1 MDFPSYEDTIA
12 APATT
17 PGTGAI
23 TVLRLS
29 GPETF
34 PILDRTVSFRHG
46 DASGAGGYTLKSGI
60 VRTEDGEVLDEVLV
74 SFFRAPHSYTGE
86 DAAEISCHA
95 SPYIAGELLRLL
107 CAAGARMA
115 RPGEFTQRAF
125 LNGKIDLAQAEVVAD
140 IISSSDAASL
150 KVAMHQL
157 RGGYSQRLKEVRAQL
172 LRLTSLVELE
182 LDFSEEEVT
191 FADREELRTLLEA
204 TRSDV
209 VRLRDSFRLGNA
221 IKNGVPVAIVGPVNA
236 GKSTLLNA
244 LLEEDRAIVSDVPGT
259 TRDSIEES
267 VVLGGVRF
275 RFMDTAGLRSTDD
288 HVERIGIERSLR
300 RLSQADVVLMIL
312 DVTAPV
318 EENTAVLSSL
328 LERVDWDAQKV
339 LILLNKAD
347 KLSGNNIVSIC
358 NRYVSLVDNKC
369 EIVSMAAKS
378 GAGIPDLIKWLE
390 KSHNGLFK
398 TSDETLVTNLRHYE
412 KLKEAADSL
421 AAAGAALDAELP
433 GDLLAED
440 LRSAASSLGA
450 ITGEITSDEVLGEIF
465 AKFCI
470 GK

>member
-1 MDFPSYEDTIA
+1 MDFSRYEDTIA

-17 PGTGAI
+17 PGSGAI

-34 PILDRTVSFRHG
+34 PILDRTVTFRHG
-46 DASGAGGYTLKSGI
+46 DAAGAEGYTLKGGV
-60 VRTEDGEVLDEVLV
+60 VRTEDGEILDEVLV
-74 SFFRAPHSYTGE
+74 SFFRAPRSYTGE

-107 CAAGARMA
+107 LDAGARMA

-125 LNGKIDLAQAEVVAD
+125 LNGKMDLAQAEVVAD

-157 RGGYSQRLKEVRAQL
+157 RGGYSQRLKDVRAQL
-172 LRLTSLVELE
+172 LRLASLVELE

-191 FADREELRTLLEA
+191 FADREELRALLDA

-244 LLEEDRAIVSDVPGT
+244 LLGEDRAIVSEVPGT

-267 VVLGGVRF
+267 VVIGGIRF
-275 RFMDTAGLRSTDD
+275 RFIDTAGIRSTDD
-288 HVERIGIERSLR
+288 QIERIGIDRSFR
-300 RLSQADVVLMIL
+300 RLSEADVVLVIL
-312 DVTAPV
+312 DATVPA
-318 EENTAVLSSL
+318 EENEAALSSL
-328 LERVDWDAQKV
+328 LERVDWNAQKV

-347 KLSGNNIVSIC
+347 KLTGNNIVSLC
-358 NRYVSLVDNKC
+358 NQFVSFIDNKC
-369 EIVSMAAKS
+369 DIISMAAKT
-378 GAGIPDLIKWLE
+378 GAGVPALTEWLE
-390 KSHNGLFK
+390 KSQIGLLK
-398 TSDETLVTNLRHYE
+398 TTDETLVTNFRHYE
-412 KLKEAADSL
+412 ELKEAADSL
-421 AAAGAALDAELP
+421 ATAGAALDAGLP

-440 LRSAASSLGA
+440 LRAAVSHLGA
-450 ITGEITSDEVLGEIF
+450 ITGEITTDEVLGEIF
-465 AKFCI
+465 GKFCI